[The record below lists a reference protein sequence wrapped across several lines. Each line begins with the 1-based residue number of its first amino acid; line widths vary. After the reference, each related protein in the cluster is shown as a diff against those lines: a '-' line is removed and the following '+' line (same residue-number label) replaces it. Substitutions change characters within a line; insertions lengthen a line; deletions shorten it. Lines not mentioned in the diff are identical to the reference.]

1 MARGPTPGATP
12 RPPPSVPPQPY
23 APYPP
28 TAPPRSDALATILVI
43 VVVVLVVGAVVGAFV
58 LFGLLGNVFRNP
70 SPLPTIAFSS
80 ADLTDGNA
88 TVPILVVTQV
98 VPPENYRFH
107 IQLNVTTGPATAIPP
122 PGTSAMLQLTGHT
135 LRVSWIDADGDL
147 LVSDGDAF
155 RITGDAEPLP
165 PSTTFLF
172 ELRWFDGFVIGAS
185 AWSTP

>member
-1 MARGPTPGATP
+1 
-12 RPPPSVPPQPY
+12 
-23 APYPP
+23 
-28 TAPPRSDALATILVI
+28 
-43 VVVVLVVGAVVGAFV
+43 VVVVLVVGALVGAFV

-70 SPLPTIAFSS
+70 SPRPTIAFSS

-107 IQLNVTTGPATAIPP
+107 LRVNVTIGTATAIPP
-122 PGTSAMLQLTGHT
+122 PGTSTVLQLTGHT
-135 LRVSWIDADGDL
+135 LQVSWIDADGDR
-147 LVSDGDAF
+147 LVSEGDGF

-165 PSTTFLF
+165 ASTTFLF
-172 ELRWFDGFVIGAS
+172 ELRWSDGFVIGAS

>member
-1 MARGPTPGATP
+1 M
-12 RPPPSVPPQPY
+12 
-23 APYPP
+23 
-28 TAPPRSDALATILVI
+28 
-43 VVVVLVVGAVVGAFV
+43 VVVLVVGALVGAFV

-70 SPLPTIAFSS
+70 SPRPTIAFSS

-107 IQLNVTTGPATAIPP
+107 LRVNVTIGTATAIPP
-122 PGTSAMLQLTGHT
+122 PGTSTVLQLTGHT
-135 LRVSWIDADGDL
+135 LQVSWIDADGDR
-147 LVSDGDAF
+147 LVSEGDGF

-165 PSTTFLF
+165 ASTTFLF
-172 ELRWFDGFVIGAS
+172 ELRWSDGFVIGAS